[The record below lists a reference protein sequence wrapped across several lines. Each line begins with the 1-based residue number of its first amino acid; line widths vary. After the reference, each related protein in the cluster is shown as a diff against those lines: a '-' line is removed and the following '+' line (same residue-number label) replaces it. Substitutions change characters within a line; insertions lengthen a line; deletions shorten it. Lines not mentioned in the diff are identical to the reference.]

1 MLSDSQDKVL
11 KRVQDLKDQIE
22 ADRKS
27 RVELENQFKNQL
39 LEKNTLIDELRNQ
52 VCSIIFFKLNKIEF

>member
-1 MLSDSQDKVL
+1 VLSDSQDKVL